1 MMKARAQNKGRS
13 KTRNGLKISLKGL
26 LTKRS
31 LALGALILFIGVGVM
46 ASFGLYRASTRAFRV
61 NEVIFYGNM
70 HLSDGELKALAGI
83 DNQEGLLKLSSRE
96 VSERVKKSP
105 WIKAVS
111 IRKDFPHRVLI
122 KVQETSP
129 FAILEM
135 KGRAFLIDEKGRM
148 LEEMRDAVPFLPIIA
163 TDPSKNRDNFT
174 EALSLAR
181 VLKDRKIAAERN
193 RVEIIAD
200 KGPENISLVMDNVVI
215 KIGRGNYEQK
225 LDRLFELE
233 EEIKRRAVAVDY
245 VDLRFSNRVV
255 VKPISGVVK

>member
-1 MMKARAQNKGRS
+1 MMRFRAQKQGKS
-13 KTRNGLKISLKGL
+13 RNRKRLRVSLKGL
-26 LTKRS
+26 SMKRS
-31 LALGALILFIGVGVM
+31 LILGALILLIGAGVM
-46 ASFGLYRASTRAFRV
+46 ASFGLYRAISRAFPV
-61 NEVIFYGNM
+61 NEVAVYGNM
-70 HLSDGELKALAGI
+70 HLSDGELRALAGI
-83 DNQEGLLKLSSRE
+83 YNHDGFLKVSARE
-96 VSERVKKSP
+96 VSERVLKSP

-111 IRKDFPHRVLI
+111 VRKDFPHRVLI

-148 LEEMRDAVPFLPIIA
+148 LEEMKDAVPFLPVIT

-225 LDRLFELE
+225 LNRLFELE

-245 VDLRFSNRVV
+245 VDLRFANRVV
-255 VKPISGVVK
+255 VKPISGVVR